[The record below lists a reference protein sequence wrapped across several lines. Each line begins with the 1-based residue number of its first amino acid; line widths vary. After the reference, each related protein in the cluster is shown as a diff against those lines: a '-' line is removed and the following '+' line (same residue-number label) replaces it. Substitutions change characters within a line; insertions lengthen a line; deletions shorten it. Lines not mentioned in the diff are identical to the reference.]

1 MTLILQQ
8 LSHHHLIQNVDHSY
22 EPGRI
27 YGILGPNGA
36 GKSTLLKTIC
46 GIWNPTSG
54 KVLWNNTDLHALPR
68 HQISRILTLVP
79 QSPQLQFDMTVQEM
93 VALGRYPHGEG
104 HPSSH
109 VVLAALEHVDGIHLK
124 QAMMS
129 ELSGG
134 EKQRIYLARALAT
147 QAPVLLLDEP
157 ASHLDLRHHI
167 DIWTL
172 LHRLAKEGKT
182 ILTTLHD
189 LSMASR
195 QCHHIQIIHQGHS
208 VASGFY
214 KDVMTPALLR
224 EVFSLHESEIT

>member
-109 VVLAALEHVDGIHLK
+109 VVLAALEHV
-124 QAMMS
+124 
-129 ELSGG
+129 
-134 EKQRIYLARALAT
+134 
-147 QAPVLLLDEP
+147 
-157 ASHLDLRHHI
+157 
-167 DIWTL
+167 
-172 LHRLAKEGKT
+172 EG
-182 ILTTLHD
+182 
-189 LSMASR
+189 
-195 QCHHIQIIHQGHS
+195 
-208 VASGFY
+208 
-214 KDVMTPALLR
+214 
-224 EVFSLHESEIT
+224 